1 MAEKAKK
8 MSQAFDAATG
18 TLTFSFPGLEPLAYR
33 LSDFPEN
40 VVQFWTGFG
49 MKTTG
54 RNASI
59 GSDEDGSV
67 GTPETMRQRVAAKF
81 EQWRQGILRMA
92 ASGEERASAP
102 TLLIEAYGIA
112 KRMQAAIEAG
122 DDADNWAA
130 YPAIDPAELR
140 AKLDEMAATVTN
152 PGEVAAAR
160 AKAEAAGEDGD
171 DAAAKAEITQ
181 LDIAKAKNLFKLALN
196 EAKAQR
202 AAARK
207 AELKAKLA
215 AEVAAG

>member
-40 VVQFWTGFG
+40 VIQFWTGFG

-81 EQWRQGILRMA
+81 EQWRQGILRTA
-92 ASGEERASAP
+92 ASGEERASTP
-102 TLLIEAYGIA
+102 TLLVEAYGIA

-130 YPAIDPAELR
+130 YPALDPAELR

-152 PGEVAAAR
+152 PDEVAAAR

-196 EAKAQR
+196 EAKTQR